1 MTQLTK
7 EELEELI
14 EELEEY
20 RGRHTELISV
30 YISAGYDVNYVQK
43 QLEAEKSTAKNI
55 KSTGTRKNVTDA
67 LDKIV
72 RELKEYKKTPEN
84 GLAIFAGNVSQVEGQ
99 DNLQLWAIEPPQP
112 LKIRLYRCD
121 KEFVLDSLKEML
133 EVSEVFGLLVMDR
146 KEATIGILE
155 GKRTEILQKMTS
167 GVPSKVR
174 AGGQCLSPDTLI
186 MKDNGD
192 LVEMKDSHNPLVVVS
207 ENFNK
212 EKTEETPII
221 AKWENN
227 KELFKITT
235 CYPRFE
241 IKSSSEHTFFVR
253 TDKGIEEKPL
263 SEIKEGDYL
272 IMPEKIK
279 LNLEDQRI
287 DFVPEVKQKFN
298 LKKVKLPNKINPE
311 LARIFGYYLG
321 DGSYE
326 EDRITFFEQRKEVAD
341 YYKKLIEKTFEIDV
355 KYLFREDKNYH
366 QLRIY
371 SRVVSQLFKKIFS
384 EKEKTL
390 LSKIPSIILRSS
402 DESLTTFIAGFF
414 DAEGYVS
421 KGRVAF
427 GINNEFLARQ
437 IQFAL
442 LRLGIISSINEYNNE
457 RNPYSKKT
465 RYTLAID
472 DLESLNKFE
481 RLINFCS
488 DEKRKKLNETLSKR
502 SNRNKVRQL
511 VVNGSEVARIIR
523 NSGLNTREF
532 NCGYFF
538 CNRRQMSKE
547 IFKKNILDKIQND
560 DLKNRLKLFHN
571 SNLIAVKIFNI
582 KSLGVQKTVDIET
595 KNHNFIANGLIVHNS
610 SQRFHRITEGLT
622 KDFYKRI
629 AEEMKIIFSEMP
641 KLKGILVGGP
651 IPTKDEFLDG
661 EYLPTPLR
669 GKVIGVQDLG
679 GSDESGIKEL
689 VEKSRDILSEQ
700 EIVHEKKIIE
710 KFFQTL
716 GEKPGFAVY
725 GEQDIRKALQYGAV
739 ETLIL
744 AKKIDKSFG
753 KELKK
758 LALNISSEIIV
769 VSDETEEGEQF
780 LNLTKGAG
788 AILRF
793 KI

>member
-390 LSKIPSIILRSS
+390 LGKIPSIILRSS

-523 NSGLNTREF
+523 NSGLNTRDF

>member
-1 MTQLTK
+1 
-7 EELEELI
+7 
-14 EELEEY
+14 
-20 RGRHTELISV
+20 
-30 YISAGYDVNYVQK
+30 
-43 QLEAEKSTAKNI
+43 
-55 KSTGTRKNVTDA
+55 
-67 LDKIV
+67 
-72 RELKEYKKTPEN
+72 
-84 GLAIFAGNVSQVEGQ
+84 
-99 DNLQLWAIEPPQP
+99 
-112 LKIRLYRCD
+112 
-121 KEFVLDSLKEML
+121 
-133 EVSEVFGLLVMDR
+133 
-146 KEATIGILE
+146 
-155 GKRTEILQKMTS
+155 
-167 GVPSKVR
+167 
-174 AGGQCLSPDTLI
+174 
-186 MKDNGD
+186 
-192 LVEMKDSHNPLVVVS
+192 
-207 ENFNK
+207 
-212 EKTEETPII
+212 
-221 AKWENN
+221 
-227 KELFKITT
+227 
-235 CYPRFE
+235 
-241 IKSSSEHTFFVR
+241 
-253 TDKGIEEKPL
+253 
-263 SEIKEGDYL
+263 
-272 IMPEKIK
+272 
-279 LNLEDQRI
+279 
-287 DFVPEVKQKFN
+287 
-298 LKKVKLPNKINPE
+298 
-311 LARIFGYYLG
+311 
-321 DGSYE
+321 
-326 EDRITFFEQRKEVAD
+326 
-341 YYKKLIEKTFEIDV
+341 
-355 KYLFREDKNYH
+355 
-366 QLRIY
+366 
-371 SRVVSQLFKKIFS
+371 
-384 EKEKTL
+384 
-390 LSKIPSIILRSS
+390 
-402 DESLTTFIAGFF
+402 
-414 DAEGYVS
+414 
-421 KGRVAF
+421 
-427 GINNEFLARQ
+427 
-437 IQFAL
+437 
-442 LRLGIISSINEYNNE
+442 
-457 RNPYSKKT
+457 
-465 RYTLAID
+465 LAID

-523 NSGLNTREF
+523 NSGLNTRDF